1 MRVNTISAGPLGSR
15 AAKAIGFID
24 DMIRYSYANAPI
36 QKELA
41 AKVGAQCRLAYMHIL
56 AYTRMH
62 PPDMHEVCIHLEAVK
77 SIQLLQHS

>member
-41 AKVGAQCRLAYMHIL
+41 AKVGFWPLFVVGLSAGLVGGTGGGLGVDWCV
-56 AYTRMH
+56 TGC
-62 PPDMHEVCIHLEAVK
+62 VG
-77 SIQLLQHS
+77 

>member
-1 MRVNTISAGPLGSR
+1 MNTISAGPLGSR

-41 AKVGAQCRLAYMHIL
+41 AKVSRGRSVQRHTLL
-56 AYTRMH
+56 RDSSEVRMSPGTNFDFNGPFVH
-62 PPDMHEVCIHLEAVK
+62 QVTF
-77 SIQLLQHS
+77 